1 MVVRRDCRS
10 FLGDRPCRPHKEEGV
25 HCEDCPHYDPVEERF
40 LIIKLGAAGDVIR
53 TTPLLRVIKAHH
65 PRAHITWLTR
75 SPEVLPSKWID
86 RILPFTLEAITWVT
100 SASFSHLLS
109 LDKDPEV
116 VAIASKV
123 QAAHRMGFVQG
134 PEGLCAPVDALA
146 QDKFLTG
153 LFDDVSKA
161 NRKSYPQEMVEMCG
175 YPYQRER
182 YVMELPEPEPEWKL
196 PTARPLV
203 GLATGCGV
211 RWPHRN
217 WPDEHWTELATRL
230 VSEGFGVVLLGG
242 PAEEEK
248 NQDIARASG
257 AFYAGHFPLPI
268 FFSLVNQLDLVVTA
282 VSLALHVALGLGKR
296 VVLFNNIFSP
306 HEFELYDQG
315 VILAPDYNCTC
326 YFDPVCPIGGCMKY
340 LHPERVLNTIK
351 KELSL

>member
-1 MVVRRDCRS
+1 MVVHRDCRH
-10 FLGDRPCRPHKEEGV
+10 FLGDRPCQPHKEERV
-25 HCEDCPHYDPVEERF
+25 HCEDCPHHDPVEERF
-40 LIIKLGAAGDVIR
+40 LIVKLGAAGDVLR
-53 TTPLLRVIKAHH
+53 TTPLLRAIKAHH
-65 PRAHITWLTR
+65 PHAHVTWLTR

-86 RILPFTLEAITWVT
+86 RILPFTLEAITWVM

-109 LDKDPEV
+109 LDKDPEA

-123 QAAHRMGFVQG
+123 KAVNHRGFMQG
-134 PEGLCAPVDALA
+134 PEGLCAPADALA
-146 QDKFLTG
+146 QEKFLTG

-161 NRKSYPQEMVEMCG
+161 YRKSYPQEIIEMCG
-175 YPYQRER
+175 YAYQRER
-182 YVMELPEPEPEWKL
+182 YVLELPESEPKWKL

-203 GLATGCGV
+203 GLATGCGA

-217 WPDEHWTELATRL
+217 WPDEHWMELATRL
-230 VSEGFGVVLLGG
+230 VSEGLGVVLLGG
-242 PAEEEK
+242 PPEEEK
-248 NQDIARASG
+248 NRRIARASG

-306 HEFELYDQG
+306 YEFELYDQG
-315 VILAPDYNCTC
+315 TILAPDYNCTC

-340 LHPERVLNTIK
+340 LYPNRVMEAIE
-351 KELSL
+351 KELGR